1 VYFPDEIGDLQ
12 ALRTL
17 SFVCPCNP
25 VNFVGQLRRL
35 TNLRILGI
43 QLHCREKLDDHDMGR
58 YQESLE
64 SSLTLLAKHELKSL
78 EIDFGNY
85 PAADKLMDSICSD
98 ARCLQKLIC
107 CPSLSRLPQ
116 RMSSLVNLAHLGIGV
131 TKIKQEELC
140 ILGGMP
146 TLLYVSL
153 ISSEAPGDRLTIG
166 RQLFCCL
173 KELVFRTK
181 GIGGLM
187 MVCEREAMPMLK
199 SFSLKFNAEESESD
213 MGFEFSFEH
222 LASLEQLSVDIYC
235 YGATRSR
242 VEAAE
247 AAIKNTAN
255 IHPGRPTL
263 QIKRWSED
271 LMVEDKDEKE
281 TWLKDY
287 TAECNE
293 VQQVHA

>member
-1 VYFPDEIGDLQ
+1 
-12 ALRTL
+12 
-17 SFVCPCNP
+17 
-25 VNFVGQLRRL
+25 
-35 TNLRILGI
+35 
-43 QLHCREKLDDHDMGR
+43 
-58 YQESLE
+58 
-64 SSLTLLAKHELKSL
+64 
-78 EIDFGNY
+78 
-85 PAADKLMDSICSD
+85 
-98 ARCLQKLIC
+98 
-107 CPSLSRLPQ
+107 
-116 RMSSLVNLAHLGIGV
+116 
-131 TKIKQEELC
+131 
-140 ILGGMP
+140 
-146 TLLYVSL
+146 
-153 ISSEAPGDRLTIG
+153 
-166 RQLFCCL
+166 
-173 KELVFRTK
+173 
-181 GIGGLM
+181 M